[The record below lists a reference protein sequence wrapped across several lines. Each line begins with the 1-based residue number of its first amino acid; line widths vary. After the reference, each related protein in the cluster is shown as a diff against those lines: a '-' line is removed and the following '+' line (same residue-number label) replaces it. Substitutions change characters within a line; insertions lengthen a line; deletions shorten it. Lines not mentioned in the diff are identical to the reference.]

1 MIQKAIDLNN
11 LPLENLV
18 GFLIIYEMMCKA
30 YEEEFS
36 TKEKNDI
43 TLKSKKKK
51 SSENLSDDNED
62 ITFL

>member
-11 LPLENLV
+11 LHLENLV
-18 GFLIIYEMMCKA
+18 GFLIIYKMMCKA

-43 TLKSKKKK
+43 TLKSKK
-51 SSENLSDDNED
+51 N
-62 ITFL
+62 